1 MGRESERAA
10 SERGKNI
17 FVRDDDDDDDDDDC
31 FFSRA
36 AFYV

>member
-17 FVRDDDDDDDDDDC
+17 FVRDDDDDDDDDC

>member
-10 SERGKNI
+10 SERGKTI